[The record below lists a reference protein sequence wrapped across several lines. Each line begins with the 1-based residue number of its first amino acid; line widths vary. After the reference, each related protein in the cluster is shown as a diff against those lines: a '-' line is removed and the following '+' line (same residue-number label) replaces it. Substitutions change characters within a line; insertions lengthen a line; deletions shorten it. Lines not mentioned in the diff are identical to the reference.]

1 MDLNCHAASTPV
13 WTSGSRSTSPSRF
26 HQNHLI
32 RRENGAGQPR
42 YDSEKDEKN
51 SRDHNSIIF
60 SYTTKTFPNCTA
72 VSELHM
78 EITPNQIFTLL
89 GPVFFADM
97 ISSRMDA
104 ERPRRS
110 PC

>member
-1 MDLNCHAASTPV
+1 MLLL
-13 WTSGSRSTSPSRF
+13 
-26 HQNHLI
+26 HQYGLLEVDQQAQVDFIQSSLI

-42 YDSEKDEKN
+42 YDSEKDERN

-104 ERPRRS
+104 EKPHRS